1 MKANR
6 CQCRLSH
13 GRKRRKTVMLEWK
26 MIVIQVFLLLVATSR
41 AYTLQESVSTD
52 STPSS
57 NNCST
62 TDGFL
67 ILRSPNEAQE
77 GEMDTMAANVLADD
91 TKNNSDV
98 SPRPR
103 TLTLPRDW
111 DEKPNLK
118 FPKFTAEERYKMTSL
133 HLDKGW
139 FAFEFLRGFLSFVQP
154 YDVPT
159 DLLAD
164 AVENRISTTKLIS
177 ESLHVEAAFLGLVG
191 VCCVLAC
198 IIPGMELWLAC
209 RPIREDYKPP
219 RHPGVLTFLL
229 TVLVLI
235 LGSCMV
241 TMIICN
247 EAVAVGIEKLPLTV
261 ETALQD
267 LKDYHADTT
276 SQLRKCLTRSLDVA
290 SEAILADLDN
300 VEELLGKP
308 VQAELSAETGLD
320 VALDALVDLGNATQ
334 ELSARTES
342 LLREG
347 ERARE
352 LGLELSRETD
362 EIRRDLEGAVRAC
375 SGPDRSLCAVIDSSG
390 IRLDLRIERLLRDDR
405 LLRLQST
412 SRENLTEAGRQARGE
427 YLHVPD
433 HIARTTL
440 DARNQIRREI
450 NAARARIVDQTRTI
464 ETNSFELSEQ
474 LDSARSFAN
483 YVVPYVIS
491 FERIRWIIGMASAL
505 CILPILSLLIGALC
519 CRCGSE
525 NKVRPTLLCNVV
537 TSCFVSITLW
547 AAFIVALGIASHTEM
562 LICRPLSDPDY
573 HTMEVV
579 LETQMFL
586 GRKLTV
592 SLKKLFE
599 KCRNNE
605 AAYSAFG
612 LENVMNLDHLTA
624 HWAWPGLSRAIS
636 NVKVDLK
643 GLQILTPNL
652 RQRLQ
657 DLLYVCG
664 LNLTA
669 YRIMVQEPIMSKD
682 ISTLSDQLDNI
693 SRQLRDQSIAREL
706 QSIGTTMRD
715 LTLRRVKPLMK
726 LQNDLVYGLAV
737 IELQVQPLWRQVNQ
751 SISHLRTIQYY
762 IDHQGEKIAQ
772 LKAKLYMNR
781 LSNYLD
787 QWRTHVFS
795 EMSTEVSKC
804 RPLWNVLEGLRYLL
818 CAHILSPLDGFWF
831 ATFVSVIVMIIS
843 TPTAHI
849 LSLVYKKPSQ
859 FIEDATP
866 LSTRTGSLSTDDDRT
881 WQMPEPPPPPQSDW

>member
-1 MKANR
+1 M
-6 CQCRLSH
+6 
-13 GRKRRKTVMLEWK
+13 T
-26 MIVIQVFLLLVATSR
+26 VIQVFLLLVVTSR
-41 AYTLQESVSTD
+41 AYALQESVSTD

-62 TDGFL
+62 TDSFL
-67 ILRSPNEAQE
+67 ILRSPNEARE
-77 GEMDTMAANVLADD
+77 GEMDAMAADVLVDS
-91 TKNNSDV
+91 TKNSSNV
-98 SPRPR
+98 SHPR
-103 TLTLPRDW
+103 TLTLPKDW
-111 DEKPNLK
+111 DEKPRLK
-118 FPKFTAEERYKMTSL
+118 FPKFTTEERYKMTSL

-139 FAFEFLRGFLSFVQP
+139 FAFDFLRGFLSLVQP
-154 YDVPT
+154 YDIPT

-164 AVENRISTTKLIS
+164 AMESRISTTKLIS
-177 ESLHVEAAFLGLVG
+177 ESVHVEAAFLSLVG
-191 VCCVLAC
+191 MCCVLAC

-209 RPIREDYKPP
+209 RPIREDYKPS
-219 RHPGVLTFLL
+219 RHPGVLAFLL
-229 TVLVLI
+229 AVLVFI

-247 EAVAVGIEKLPLTV
+247 EAVAVGIEKLPVTV

-267 LKDYHADTT
+267 LKDYHTDTA

-347 ERARE
+347 ERAHE

-405 LLRLQST
+405 LLRLRST

-427 YLHVPD
+427 YLHVP
-433 HIARTTL
+433 HHVARTTL

-450 NAARARIVDQTRTI
+450 NAARARIVDQTRTV
-464 ETNSFELSEQ
+464 EMNSFELSKQ
-474 LDSARSFAN
+474 LDSARSITD
-483 YVVPYVIS
+483 YVVPHVIA
-491 FERIRWIIGMASAL
+491 FEHIRWIIGMASAL

-519 CRCGSE
+519 CRCGSSE
-525 NKVRPTLLCNVV
+525 NKVRPTLLCGAA

-547 AAFIVALGIASHTEM
+547 AVFIIALGIASHTEM
-562 LICRPLSDPDY
+562 LICRPLYDPDY
-573 HTMEVV
+573 RTMEVV
-579 LETQMFL
+579 LETRMFL

-592 SLKKLFE
+592 PLKELFE

-605 AAYSAFG
+605 AAYPAFG
-612 LENVMNLDHLTA
+612 LENAMKLEHLTA

-643 GLQILTPNL
+643 GLRILTPNL

-657 DLLYVCG
+657 DLLYACG

-669 YRIMVQEPIMSKD
+669 HRITIQGPILSKD
-682 ISTLSDQLDNI
+682 ISTLSDQLDNV
-693 SRQLRDQSIAREL
+693 SRQLQDRSIAREL

-726 LQNDLVYGLAV
+726 LQDDLVYRLAV
-737 IELQVQPLWRQVNQ
+737 LELQVQPLWRQINQ

-772 LKAKLYMNR
+772 LKTKSYVDR

-795 EMSTEVSKC
+795 EIGTGVSKC

-818 CAHILSPLDGFWF
+818 CAHILSPLNGFWF
-831 ATFVSVIVMIIS
+831 ATFIGVIVMIIS

-849 LSLVYKKPSQ
+849 LSLVYKKPPQ
-859 FIEDATP
+859 FVEDTL
-866 LSTRTGSLSTDDDRT
+866 LSTRTESFNTDDGRT
-881 WQMPEPPPPPQSDW
+881 WQMPDPPPPPENDW

>member
-1 MKANR
+1 MAMP
-6 CQCRLSH
+6 Q
-13 GRKRRKTVMLEWK
+13 RKMT
-26 MIVIQVFLLLVATSR
+26 VIQVFLLLVAISR

-62 TDGFL
+62 TDSFL
-67 ILRSPNEAQE
+67 ILRSRNEARE
-77 GEMDTMAANVLADD
+77 GETDTMTADVLVDG
-91 TKNNSDV
+91 TKNNSNV
-98 SPRPR
+98 SHPR
-103 TLTLPRDW
+103 TLTLPKDW
-111 DEKPNLK
+111 DEKPKLK
-118 FPKFTAEERYKMTSL
+118 FPKFTTEERYKMMSL

-139 FAFEFLRGFLSFVQP
+139 FAFDFLRGFMPFVQP
-154 YDVPT
+154 YDIPA

-177 ESLHVEAAFLGLVG
+177 ESMHVEAAFLGLVG
-191 VCCVLAC
+191 MCCVLAC
-198 IIPGMELWLAC
+198 IIPGTELWLAC

-219 RHPGVLTFLL
+219 RHPGVLAFLL
-229 TVLVLI
+229 AVLVFI

-247 EAVAVGIEKLPLTV
+247 EAVAVGIAKLPITV

-320 VALDALVDLGNATQ
+320 VALDALVDLGN
-334 ELSARTES
+334 E
-342 LLREG
+342 
-347 ERARE
+347 
-352 LGLELSRETD
+352 
-362 EIRRDLEGAVRAC
+362 
-375 SGPDRSLCAVIDSSG
+375 
-390 IRLDLRIERLLRDDR
+390 
-405 LLRLQST
+405 
-412 SRENLTEAGRQARGE
+412 
-427 YLHVPD
+427 
-433 HIARTTL
+433 
-440 DARNQIRREI
+440 IRREI
-450 NAARARIVDQTRTI
+450 DAARARIVDQTRTP
-464 ETNSFELSEQ
+464 ETNNFELSKQ
-474 LDSARSFAN
+474 LDSARN
-483 YVVPYVIS
+483 ITDYVVPHVIA
-491 FERIRWIIGMASAL
+491 FEHIRWIVGIASAL
-505 CILPILSLLIGALC
+505 CILPVFSLLIGALC
-519 CRCGSE
+519 CRCGSSE
-525 NKVRPTLLCNVV
+525 NKVRPTLLCGVA

-547 AAFIVALGIASHTEM
+547 AVFMVALGIASHTEM
-562 LICRPLSDPDY
+562 LICRPLYDPDY
-573 HTMEVV
+573 RTIEVV
-579 LETQMFL
+579 LETRMFL
-586 GRKLTV
+586 GRRLTIP
-592 SLKKLFE
+592 LKELFE

-605 AAYSAFG
+605 AAYPAFG
-612 LENVMNLDHLTA
+612 LENVMKLEHLTA

-657 DLLYVCG
+657 DLLYACG

-669 YRIMVQEPIMSKD
+669 HRIMIQGPILSKD
-682 ISTLSDQLDNI
+682 ISTLSDQLDNV
-693 SRQLRDQSIAREL
+693 SRQLQDRSTAKEL

-726 LQNDLVYGLAV
+726 LQDDLVYRLAV
-737 IELQVQPLWRQVNQ
+737 LELQVQPLWRQVNQ

-772 LKAKLYMNR
+772 LKTKLYMDR

-795 EMSTEVSKC
+795 EITTEVSKC
-804 RPLWNVLEGLRYLL
+804 RPLWDILEGLRYLL
-818 CAHILSPLDGFWF
+818 CAHILSPFNGFWF
-831 ATFVSVIVMIIS
+831 ATFICVIVMIVG

-849 LSLVYKKPSQ
+849 LSLVYRKPSR
-859 FIEDATP
+859 FVEDATL
-866 LSTRTGSLSTDDDRT
+866 LSTRAASLNSDDDRT
-881 WQMPEPPPPPQSDW
+881 WQMPDPPPPPQNDW

>member
-1 MKANR
+1 M
-6 CQCRLSH
+6 
-13 GRKRRKTVMLEWK
+13 
-26 MIVIQVFLLLVATSR
+26 
-41 AYTLQESVSTD
+41 
-52 STPSS
+52 
-57 NNCST
+57 
-62 TDGFL
+62 
-67 ILRSPNEAQE
+67 
-77 GEMDTMAANVLADD
+77 
-91 TKNNSDV
+91 
-98 SPRPR
+98 
-103 TLTLPRDW
+103 
-111 DEKPNLK
+111 
-118 FPKFTAEERYKMTSL
+118 
-133 HLDKGW
+133 
-139 FAFEFLRGFLSFVQP
+139 
-154 YDVPT
+154 
-159 DLLAD
+159 
-164 AVENRISTTKLIS
+164 
-177 ESLHVEAAFLGLVG
+177 
-191 VCCVLAC
+191 CCVLAC
-198 IIPGMELWLAC
+198 IIPGTELWLAC
-209 RPIREDYKPP
+209 RPIREDYKPS
-219 RHPGVLTFLL
+219 RHPSVLAFLL
-229 TVLVLI
+229 AVLVFI

-247 EAVAVGIEKLPLTV
+247 EAVAVGIEKLPVTV

-342 LLREG
+342 LLRES
-347 ERARE
+347 ERAHE

-375 SGPDRSLCAVIDSSG
+375 SGSDRSLCAVIDSSG

-405 LLRLQST
+405 LLRLRST
-412 SRENLTEAGRQARGE
+412 SRENLTEAGRQVRGE
-427 YLHVPD
+427 YLYVPH

-450 NAARARIVDQTRTI
+450 NAARARIVDQTRTV
-464 ETNSFELSEQ
+464 ETNSFEVSKQ
-474 LDSARSFAN
+474 LDSARN
-483 YVVPYVIS
+483 ITDYVVPHVIA
-491 FERIRWIIGMASAL
+491 FEHIRWIVGTASAL
-505 CILPILSLLIGALC
+505 CILPVLSLLIGALC
-519 CRCGSE
+519 CRCGSSE
-525 NKVRPTLLCNVV
+525 NKVRPTLLCGVA

-547 AAFIVALGIASHTEM
+547 AVFIVALGIASHTEM
-562 LICRPLSDPDY
+562 LICRPLYDPDY
-573 HTMEVV
+573 RTIEVM
-579 LETQMFL
+579 LETRMFL
-586 GRKLTV
+586 GRKLTFP
-592 SLKKLFE
+592 LKELFE

-605 AAYSAFG
+605 AAYPAFG
-612 LENVMNLDHLTA
+612 LENAMKLEHLTA
-624 HWAWPGLSRAIS
+624 HWTWPGLSRAIS
-636 NVKVDLK
+636 NIKVDLK

-657 DLLYVCG
+657 DLLYACG

-669 YRIMVQEPIMSKD
+669 HRIMIQGPILSKD
-682 ISTLSDQLDNI
+682 ISTLADQLDNV
-693 SRQLRDQSIAREL
+693 SRQLQDRGIAREL

-715 LTLRRVKPLMK
+715 LALRRVTPLMR
-726 LQNDLVYGLAV
+726 LQDDLVYRLAV
-737 IELQVQPLWRQVNQ
+737 LELQVQPLWRQVNQ

-772 LKAKLYMNR
+772 LKTKLYVDR

-818 CAHILSPLDGFWF
+818 CAHILSPFDGFWF
-831 ATFVSVIVMIIS
+831 ATFVCVIVMIVS

-849 LSLVYKKPSQ
+849 LSLAYKKPPR
-859 FIEDATP
+859 FVEDATL
-866 LSTRTGSLSTDDDRT
+866 LSTRTQSLNMDDDRT
-881 WQMPEPPPPPQSDW
+881 WQMPDPPPLPPQNDW

>member
-1 MKANR
+1 MAVYSQLRFDKDVT
-6 CQCRLSH
+6 CYQCRLSY
-13 GRKRRKTVMLEWK
+13 GGKL
-26 MIVIQVFLLLVATSR
+26 FLLLATTSR

-52 STPSS
+52 LTPSS

-62 TDGFL
+62 TDSFL
-67 ILRSPNEAQE
+67 ILRSPNEARE
-77 GEMDTMAANVLADD
+77 GEMDMMAADVLVDG
-91 TKNNSDV
+91 TKNNSNV
-98 SPRPR
+98 SHPR
-103 TLTLPRDW
+103 TLTLPKDW
-111 DEKPNLK
+111 DVKSKLK
-118 FPKFTAEERYKMTSL
+118 FPKFSTEERYKMTSL

-139 FAFEFLRGFLSFVQP
+139 FVFDFLKGFLSFVQP
-154 YDVPT
+154 YDIPT
-159 DLLAD
+159 DLLID
-164 AVENRISTTKLIS
+164 TVENRISIAKLIS
-177 ESLHVEAAFLGLVG
+177 ESVHVEAAFLGLVG
-191 VCCVLAC
+191 MCCVLAC

-209 RPIREDYKPP
+209 RPIKENYKPS
-219 RHPGVLTFLL
+219 RHPGVLAFLL
-229 TVLVLI
+229 TVFVFI

-247 EAVAVGIEKLPLTV
+247 EAAAVGIEKLPMTV

-334 ELSARTES
+334 ELSARAES

-347 ERARE
+347 ERAHE

-362 EIRRDLEGAVRAC
+362 EIRRDLEGTVRAC

-390 IRLDLRIERLLRDDR
+390 IRLDLRIERLLRDDH
-405 LLRLQST
+405 LLRLRSI

-427 YLHVPD
+427 YLHVPH

-450 NAARARIVDQTRTI
+450 DAARARIVDQTRTM
-464 ETNSFELSEQ
+464 ETNSFELSKQ
-474 LDSARSFAN
+474 LESARNVTNHIILHIIA
-483 YVVPYVIS
+483 
-491 FERIRWIIGMASAL
+491 FEHIRWIIGTASAL
-505 CILPILSLLIGALC
+505 CILPVLSLLIGALC
-519 CRCGSE
+519 CHCGSSE
-525 NKVRPTLLCNVV
+525 NKVRPTLLCGVA
-537 TSCFVSITLW
+537 TSCFISITLW
-547 AAFIVALGIASHTEM
+547 AVFIVSLGIASHTEM
-562 LICRPLSDPDY
+562 LMCRPLYDPNY
-573 HTMEVV
+573 RIMEVV
-579 LETQMFL
+579 LETRMFL

-592 SLKKLFE
+592 PLKELFE

-605 AAYSAFG
+605 AAYPAFG
-612 LENVMNLDHLTA
+612 LENAMKLEHLTA

-636 NVKVDLK
+636 NIKINLK

-657 DLLYVCG
+657 DLLYACG

-669 YRIMVQEPIMSKD
+669 HRIMIQGPILSKD
-682 ISTLSDQLDNI
+682 INTLSDQLDNV
-693 SRQLRDQSIAREL
+693 SRQLQDRSIARKL
-706 QSIGTTMRD
+706 QNIGTTMRD

-726 LQNDLVYGLAV
+726 LQDDLLYRLAV
-737 IELQVQPLWRQVNQ
+737 LELQVQPLWRQVNQ

-772 LKAKLYMNR
+772 LKTKLYVDR

-787 QWRTHVFS
+787 QWRTHVLS
-795 EMSTEVSKC
+795 EMGTGISKC
-804 RPLWNVLEGLRYLL
+804 RPLWDVLEGLRYLL
-818 CAHILSPLDGFWF
+818 CAHILSPFNGFWF
-831 ATFVSVIVMIIS
+831 ATLVSIIVMIVS

-849 LSLVYKKPSQ
+849 LSLVYKKSH
-859 FIEDATP
+859 FVEDTL
-866 LSTRTGSLSTDDDRT
+866 LSTRTGSLNTDDDRT
-881 WQMPEPPPPPQSDW
+881 WQMPDPPPPPQSDW

>member
-1 MKANR
+1 MTAD
-6 CQCRLSH
+6 
-13 GRKRRKTVMLEWK
+13 V
-26 MIVIQVFLLLVATSR
+26 LV
-41 AYTLQESVSTD
+41 
-52 STPSS
+52 
-57 NNCST
+57 
-62 TDGFL
+62 DG
-67 ILRSPNEAQE
+67 
-77 GEMDTMAANVLADD
+77 
-91 TKNNSDV
+91 TKNNSNV
-98 SPRPR
+98 SHPR
-103 TLTLPRDW
+103 TLTLPKDW
-111 DEKPNLK
+111 DEKPKLK
-118 FPKFTAEERYKMTSL
+118 FPKFTTEERYKMMSL

-139 FAFEFLRGFLSFVQP
+139 FAFDFLRGFMPFVQP
-154 YDVPT
+154 YDIPA

-177 ESLHVEAAFLGLVG
+177 ESMHVEAAFLGLVG
-191 VCCVLAC
+191 MCCVLAC
-198 IIPGMELWLAC
+198 IIPGTELWLAC

-219 RHPGVLTFLL
+219 RHPGVLAFLL
-229 TVLVLI
+229 AVLVFI

-247 EAVAVGIEKLPLTV
+247 EAVAVGIAKLPITV

-334 ELSARTES
+334 ELSVRTES

-347 ERARE
+347 ERAHE

-405 LLRLQST
+405 LLRLRST
-412 SRENLTEAGRQARGE
+412 SRENLTEAGRQVRGE
-427 YLHVPD
+427 YLHVPH
-433 HIARTTL
+433 HIARITL

-450 NAARARIVDQTRTI
+450 DAARARIVDQTRTP
-464 ETNSFELSEQ
+464 ETNNFELSKQ
-474 LDSARSFAN
+474 LDSARN
-483 YVVPYVIS
+483 ITDYVVPHVIA
-491 FERIRWIIGMASAL
+491 FEHIRWIVGIASAL
-505 CILPILSLLIGALC
+505 CILPVFSLLIGALC
-519 CRCGSE
+519 CRCGSSE
-525 NKVRPTLLCNVV
+525 NKVRPTLLWQMSYHMAAVSSDNRELDRSGVA

-547 AAFIVALGIASHTEM
+547 AVFMVALGIASHTEM
-562 LICRPLSDPDY
+562 LICRPLYDPDY
-573 HTMEVV
+573 RTIEVV
-579 LETQMFL
+579 LETRMFL
-586 GRKLTV
+586 GRRLTIP
-592 SLKKLFE
+592 LKELFE

-605 AAYSAFG
+605 AAYPAFG
-612 LENVMNLDHLTA
+612 LENVMKLEHLTA

-657 DLLYVCG
+657 DLLYACG

-669 YRIMVQEPIMSKD
+669 HRIMIQGPILSKD
-682 ISTLSDQLDNI
+682 ISTLSDQLDNV
-693 SRQLRDQSIAREL
+693 SRQLQDRSTAKEL

-726 LQNDLVYGLAV
+726 LQDDLVYRLAV
-737 IELQVQPLWRQVNQ
+737 LELQVQPLWRQVNQ

-772 LKAKLYMNR
+772 LN
-781 LSNYLD
+781 
-787 QWRTHVFS
+787 
-795 EMSTEVSKC
+795 
-804 RPLWNVLEGLRYLL
+804 
-818 CAHILSPLDGFWF
+818 GFWF
-831 ATFVSVIVMIIS
+831 ATFICVIVMIVG

-849 LSLVYKKPSQ
+849 LSLVYRKPSR
-859 FIEDATP
+859 FVEDATL
-866 LSTRTGSLSTDDDRT
+866 LSTRAASLNSDDDRT
-881 WQMPEPPPPPQSDW
+881 WQMPDPPPPPQNDW

>member
-1 MKANR
+1 MAMP
-6 CQCRLSH
+6 Q
-13 GRKRRKTVMLEWK
+13 RKMT
-26 MIVIQVFLLLVATSR
+26 VIQVFLLLVAISK
-41 AYTLQESVSTD
+41 AYTFQESVSTD

-62 TDGFL
+62 TDSFL
-67 ILRSPNEAQE
+67 ILRSRNEARE
-77 GEMDTMAANVLADD
+77 GETDTMTADVLVDG
-91 TKNNSDV
+91 TKNNSNV
-98 SPRPR
+98 SHPR
-103 TLTLPRDW
+103 TLTLPKDW
-111 DEKPNLK
+111 DEKPKLK
-118 FPKFTAEERYKMTSL
+118 FPKFTTEERYKMMSL

-139 FAFEFLRGFLSFVQP
+139 FAFDFLRGFLPFVQP
-154 YDVPT
+154 YDIPA

-177 ESLHVEAAFLGLVG
+177 ESMHVEAAFLGLVG
-191 VCCVLAC
+191 MCCVLAC
-198 IIPGMELWLAC
+198 IIPGTELWLAC

-219 RHPGVLTFLL
+219 RHPGVLAFLL
-229 TVLVLI
+229 AVLVFI

-247 EAVAVGIEKLPLTV
+247 EAVAVGIAKLPITV

-334 ELSARTES
+334 ELSVRTES

-347 ERARE
+347 ERAHE

-405 LLRLQST
+405 LLRLRST
-412 SRENLTEAGRQARGE
+412 SRENLTEAGRQVRGE
-427 YLHVPD
+427 YLHVPH
-433 HIARTTL
+433 HIARITL

-450 NAARARIVDQTRTI
+450 DAARARIVDQTRTA
-464 ETNSFELSEQ
+464 ETNNFELSKQ
-474 LDSARSFAN
+474 LDSARN
-483 YVVPYVIS
+483 ITDYVVPHVIA
-491 FERIRWIIGMASAL
+491 FEHIRWIVGIASAL
-505 CILPILSLLIGALC
+505 CILPVFSLLIGALC
-519 CRCGSE
+519 CRCGSSE
-525 NKVRPTLLCNVV
+525 NKVRPTLLCGVA

-547 AAFIVALGIASHTEM
+547 AVFMVALGIASHTEM
-562 LICRPLSDPDY
+562 LICRPLYDPDY
-573 HTMEVV
+573 RTIEVV
-579 LETQMFL
+579 LETRMFL
-586 GRKLTV
+586 GRRLTIP
-592 SLKKLFE
+592 LKELFE

-605 AAYSAFG
+605 AAYPAFG
-612 LENVMNLDHLTA
+612 LENVMKLEHLTA

-657 DLLYVCG
+657 DLLYACG

-669 YRIMVQEPIMSKD
+669 HRIMIQGPILSKD
-682 ISTLSDQLDNI
+682 ISTLSDQLDNV
-693 SRQLRDQSIAREL
+693 SRQLQDRSTAKEL

-726 LQNDLVYGLAV
+726 LQDDLVYRLAV
-737 IELQVQPLWRQVNQ
+737 LELQVQPLWRQVNQ

-762 IDHQGEKIAQ
+762 IDNQGEKIAQ
-772 LKAKLYMNR
+772 LKTKLYMDR

-795 EMSTEVSKC
+795 EITTEVSKC
-804 RPLWNVLEGLRYLL
+804 RPLWDILEGLRYLL
-818 CAHILSPLDGFWF
+818 CAHILSPFNGFWF
-831 ATFVSVIVMIIS
+831 ATFICVIVMIVG

-849 LSLVYKKPSQ
+849 LSLVYRKPSR
-859 FIEDATP
+859 FVEDATL
-866 LSTRTGSLSTDDDRT
+866 LSTRAASLNSDDDRT
-881 WQMPEPPPPPQSDW
+881 WQMPDPPPPPQNDW